1 MNAKARRVGAIALV
15 AGAAAFGIAFRGFA
29 WAGPGIGGSGFD
41 LSRPLGIGGSGFDL
55 ERMKGI
61 GGSGFASSRPLG
73 IGGSGFDL
81 ERMKGIGG
89 SGFAFAIDRRGF
101 NLGVHTR
108 GIGGSGFA
116 SGRAAGT
123 QRSMAFHGRR

>member
-61 GGSGFASSRPLG
+61 GGSGFA
-73 IGGSGFDL
+73 
-81 ERMKGIGG
+81 
-89 SGFAFAIDRRGF
+89 FAIDRRGF